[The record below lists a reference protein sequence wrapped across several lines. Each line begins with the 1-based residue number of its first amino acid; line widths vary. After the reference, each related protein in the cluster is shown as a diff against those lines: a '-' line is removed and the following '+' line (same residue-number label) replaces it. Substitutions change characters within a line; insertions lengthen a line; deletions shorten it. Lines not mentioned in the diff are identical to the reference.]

1 MGARDWGVL
10 YKLTRASEGWT
21 ESVPYTFNGFSD
33 SGCPC
38 SISNEKELET
48 MPDQPEADATGATG
62 NQGDRAAARAALGL
76 PDSIDQLTD
85 DQRKKYIGQ
94 PVVEV
99 EAENADQVE
108 VVAMQDSD
116 DGSREEV
123 A

>member
-1 MGARDWGVL
+1 
-10 YKLTRASEGWT
+10 
-21 ESVPYTFNGFSD
+21 
-33 SGCPC
+33 
-38 SISNEKELET
+38 

-85 DQRKKYIGQ
+85 EQRKKYIGQ